1 MGKKVCYYSDSGF
14 LSCTFSCFCQNFLLS
29 CYMTCFLLHGRATL
43 AVLNSDLQKIVL
55 SAENTA
61 LIVIVVVETGHE
73 IVAIS
78 SSFFPITCAPI
89 IWRKR
94 SFDLHE

>member
-1 MGKKVCYYSDSGF
+1 M
-14 LSCTFSCFCQNFLLS
+14 
-29 CYMTCFLLHGRATL
+29 
-43 AVLNSDLQKIVL
+43 AVLNSELQKIVL
-55 SAENTA
+55 SAENIA

-78 SSFFPITCAPI
+78 SSLFPVTYVPI

>member
-1 MGKKVCYYSDSGF
+1 M
-14 LSCTFSCFCQNFLLS
+14 
-29 CYMTCFLLHGRATL
+29 

-78 SSFFPITCAPI
+78 SSLFPVTCAPI

>member
-1 MGKKVCYYSDSGF
+1 
-14 LSCTFSCFCQNFLLS
+14 
-29 CYMTCFLLHGRATL
+29 
-43 AVLNSDLQKIVL
+43 
-55 SAENTA
+55 
-61 LIVIVVVETGHE
+61 VETGHA

-78 SSFFPITCAPI
+78 SSLFPVTCAPI

>member
-1 MGKKVCYYSDSGF
+1 
-14 LSCTFSCFCQNFLLS
+14 
-29 CYMTCFLLHGRATL
+29 MTCFLLHGRVTL

-78 SSFFPITCAPI
+78 SSLFPVTCAPI
-89 IWRKR
+89 IRRKR